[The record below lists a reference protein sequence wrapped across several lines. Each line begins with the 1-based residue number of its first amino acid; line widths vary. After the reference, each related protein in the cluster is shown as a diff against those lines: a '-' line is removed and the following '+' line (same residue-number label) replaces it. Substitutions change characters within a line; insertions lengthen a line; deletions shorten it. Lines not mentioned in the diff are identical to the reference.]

1 MTYKNF
7 VAFIRWGK
15 EERGKVFMVTDGR
28 RFRSSSYSR
37 RKKHVLE
44 RKVFTLSSLLQRNYG
59 LLPIV
64 NINSKLSVVKMKGKS
79 T

>member
-1 MTYKNF
+1 MTYENF
-7 VAFIRWGK
+7 VSFIRWRE
-15 EERGKVFMVTDGR
+15 EERGKMFMVTDGR

-37 RKKHVLE
+37 RKKHVSE
-44 RKVFTLSSLLQRNYG
+44 RKLFTLSSLLQRKYG

-64 NINSKLSVVKMKGKS
+64 NINSKLSVVKTKGKS